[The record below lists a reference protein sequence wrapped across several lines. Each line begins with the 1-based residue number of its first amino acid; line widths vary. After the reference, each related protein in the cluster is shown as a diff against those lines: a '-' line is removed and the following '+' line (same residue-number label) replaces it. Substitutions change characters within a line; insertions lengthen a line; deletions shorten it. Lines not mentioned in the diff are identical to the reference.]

1 MASYDGGC
9 MGAGEPQT
17 MQTYCICSCHTDPSL
32 GCDDAVHCAP
42 VSAKASDN
50 VRLRHIN
57 RDPDRGK
64 RDSKRGTRSLRRA

>member
-1 MASYDGGC
+1 MAAYENGC
-9 MGAGEPQT
+9 MGRGTAS
-17 MQTYCICSCHTDPSL
+17 TYCICVCHDDITQP
-32 GCDDAVHCAP
+32 CDDLHCAP

-64 RDSKRGTRSLRRA
+64 RETKRGTRALRRA